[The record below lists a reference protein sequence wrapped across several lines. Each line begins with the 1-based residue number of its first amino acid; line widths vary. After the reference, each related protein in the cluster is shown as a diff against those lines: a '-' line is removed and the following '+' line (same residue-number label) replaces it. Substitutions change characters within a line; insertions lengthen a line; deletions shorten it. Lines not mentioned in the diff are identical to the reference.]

1 MGTRKNKKSK
11 KSNKRFRKTRSKRQ
25 RGGGKND
32 KLIEASWFGRTEIV
46 EKLLNEGANVH
57 AKDEDGYTAL
67 MMASE
72 NGHTEI
78 VEKLLEG
85 GANVDEK
92 HDNGNTAL
100 IYATVSSRPETVAML
115 LTWGADVN
123 MRYGITGTPFMFTN
137 DGYTPLMLASE
148 CYINMDLPAYQF
160 EYEMQYKKRIVEML
174 LNHPNIDVNA
184 KNNNDDTALDI
195 AIDTECSPEIIKLL
209 KQHIVAQPIPK
220 HLETQRKRKKDRQN
234 LHMLMR
240 AKGVHSDL
248 ERFTGYYL
256 GGKRKTRKQKSK
268 KSKKN

>member
-1 MGTRKNKKSK
+1 
-11 KSNKRFRKTRSKRQ
+11 
-25 RGGGKND
+25 
-32 KLIEASWFGRTEIV
+32 V
-46 EKLLNEGANVH
+46 EKLLNKGANVH
-57 AKDEDGYTAL
+57 AKDEDSYTAL

-78 VEKLLEG
+78 VEKLLEW

-92 HDNGNTAL
+92 NDNGNTAL
-100 IYATVSSRPETVAML
+100 IYATVSTRPETVAML
-115 LTWGADVN
+115 LKWGADVN
-123 MRYGITGTPFMFTN
+123 VRYGITGTPFMFTN
-137 DGYTPLMLASE
+137 DSYTPLMLA
-148 CYINMDLPAYQF
+148 CDCDMDHLDLPYYQV

-195 AIDTECSPEIIKLL
+195 AIDIECSPEIIKLL

-256 GGKRKTRKQKSK
+256 GGKRKTRKNTKKSK
-268 KSKKN
+268 KSKRKTRSKRQR